1 LKFRKRNLPCKIILK
16 LLEGDAMN
24 HVSHNL
30 LVGFHR
36 VLTLVFLL
44 LTSLAHA
51 EERPEAKKYQVM
63 AEAPERR
70 ND

>member
-1 LKFRKRNLPCKIILK
+1 
-16 LLEGDAMN
+16 MN

-30 LVGFHR
+30 LAGFHR
-36 VLTLVFLL
+36 VLTLVFLR

-63 AEAPERR
+63 AETPERR